1 MAGSRKRRSEKH
13 QTAQYPSTAGENQ
26 DYLYEFEPFEQFEGF
41 VQAPN
46 IQDAGDFMS
55 LPDSGFEE
63 EVIDRGDS
71 DRIQSGFPHS
81 KHSGSGLYSFI
92 LIVCSLALIVMGGF
106 IFWFYQP
113 KAAFEAR
120 KAHLSQDI
128 IFEGVK
134 IDGVDVGAMN
144 RYQAMQVL
152 HQADA
157 ALQSN
162 LQLRVEVDGA
172 VYMITQQQ
180 LPFGRNTVEVIH
192 AAYAIGRQ
200 GYPWMVGSDKTP
212 FDIRYEHTRYIRDV
226 GAQFE
231 TQAAFSQEAVYHV
244 AMQLAE
250 KVNQDPQNAQ
260 LASFDF
266 DTRSFSISREITGT
280 KFDIE
285 AAATS
290 ILQTLKTGQEQ
301 GSITL
306 QTEKILPQITA
317 VELQNSLSLLSS
329 FTTKTSGDELR
340 NTNIALAA
348 RAIHG
353 TALLPGESFSF
364 NRVVGQR
371 TAKRGYQLAPA
382 IAGGVLFDDIG
393 GGICQVSSTLF
404 NAAALANMSI
414 QTREPHAWPVSYV
427 EKGLDATVNWPNIDF
442 VFKNDTKSPVFIVSS
457 YKNRQLSI
465 ELYGIRKEERES
477 IRLETAVISTSQPPA
492 SPKYQQ
498 NTNLLPGEE
507 RELKKAR
514 NGFVVETYRVFL
526 RDGQAYK
533 RDKLFSSVYPMVQ
546 QVIEY
551 NGAGG

>member
-26 DYLYEFEPFEQFEGF
+26 DYLFTFEPFEQFEGF

-71 DRIQSGFPHS
+71 DRIQLGFSHS
-81 KHSGSGLYSFI
+81 KSSGTGLYNFI

-113 KAAFEAR
+113 KASFEAR
-120 KAHLSQDI
+120 KAHISQDI
-128 IFEGVK
+128 IYEGVK
-134 IDGVDVGAMN
+134 IDGVDVGGMN
-144 RYQAMQVL
+144 RYQAIQSL
-152 HQADA
+152 HQTNEY
-157 ALQSN
+157 LQN
-162 LQLRVEVDGA
+162 KLQLSVEVDGA

-180 LPFGRNTVEVIH
+180 LPYGRNTVEVIH

-212 FDIRYEHTRYIRDV
+212 FDIRYEHTRHIRDV

-244 AMQLAE
+244 AMQLSQ
-250 KVNQDPQNAQ
+250 KVNKDPQNAQ

-364 NRVVGQR
+364 N
-371 TAKRGYQLAPA
+371 
-382 IAGGVLFDDIG
+382 
-393 GGICQVSSTLF
+393 
-404 NAAALANMSI
+404 
-414 QTREPHAWPVSYV
+414 
-427 EKGLDATVNWPNIDF
+427 
-442 VFKNDTKSPVFIVSS
+442 
-457 YKNRQLSI
+457 
-465 ELYGIRKEERES
+465 
-477 IRLETAVISTSQPPA
+477 
-492 SPKYQQ
+492 
-498 NTNLLPGEE
+498 
-507 RELKKAR
+507 
-514 NGFVVETYRVFL
+514 
-526 RDGQAYK
+526 
-533 RDKLFSSVYPMVQ
+533 
-546 QVIEY
+546 
-551 NGAGG
+551 